1 MPNLQNI
8 FRGGDEM
15 VQHIFEIIILILL
28 FREVLGYKELEKG
41 IFVAAGIAIAVVL
54 LLIKACFDVYDFNVW
69 LQRFLLIV
77 PSFVP
82 LFIFKGRK
90 GVIFGISFCTTWL
103 LLEMT
108 TLVFGA
114 EMLITK
120 GNLDSINEYI

>member
-1 MPNLQNI
+1 
-8 FRGGDEM
+8 M

-90 GVIFGISFCTTWL
+90 AL
-103 LLEMT
+103 YLE
-108 TLVFGA
+108 
-114 EMLITK
+114 
-120 GNLDSINEYI
+120 